1 RWGLLSRTKNALHL
15 WKYRWIE
22 RTVNEPLDDRVNNRV
37 PDWLHT
43 HKGRALLG
51 VAVVAMIAYCTV
63 ALIALMNSHTNN
75 LALSELVM
83 KQEIQLDQEHDMLEG
98 FDIPGLGTLNAVA
111 AFFLGTAI
119 LVMILGLGYGMTLF
133 VSGKTGGGSQRT
145 TKGLQTSG
153 LALVGAAVLGSI
165 GGMIHWSMDQGDSEL
180 MPVAAQPQEII
191 TDKEPAS
198 VSCSAVT
205 RDFTDEIEDLMDS
218 GEPDHDMN
226 DEHIQWAVELVGEEY
241 EYEV

>member
-1 RWGLLSRTKNALHL
+1 
-15 WKYRWIE
+15 
-22 RTVNEPLDDRVNNRV
+22 
-37 PDWLHT
+37 
-43 HKGRALLG
+43 
-51 VAVVAMIAYCTV
+51 
-63 ALIALMNSHTNN
+63 
-75 LALSELVM
+75 
-83 KQEIQLDQEHDMLEG
+83 MLEG

-180 MPVAAQPQEII
+180 MPVAAQHKKSSLTKNQHRFPAQPSQE
-191 TDKEPAS
+191 TLQMRSK
-198 VSCSAVT
+198 T
-205 RDFTDEIEDLMDS
+205 
-218 GEPDHDMN
+218 
-226 DEHIQWAVELVGEEY
+226 
-241 EYEV
+241 

>member
-1 RWGLLSRTKNALHL
+1 
-15 WKYRWIE
+15 
-22 RTVNEPLDDRVNNRV
+22 
-37 PDWLHT
+37 
-43 HKGRALLG
+43 
-51 VAVVAMIAYCTV
+51 
-63 ALIALMNSHTNN
+63 
-75 LALSELVM
+75 
-83 KQEIQLDQEHDMLEG
+83 MLEG
-98 FDIPGLGTLNAVA
+98 FDIPGLGTLNSVA

-180 MPVAAQPQEII
+180 MPVEAQPQEII
-191 TDKEPAS
+191 IDKEPAS

-205 RDFTDEIEDLMDS
+205 KDFTDDLEDALDS
-218 GEPDHDMN
+218 EDANPELN
-226 DEHIQWAVELVGEEY
+226 DENVQWAHELVGEEY
-241 EYEV
+241 EYEVDRAIANNFLQRVSWHPDGEGGDCDVSNERVQECTEVKFETIPDINPINEELLIEGPECEDS